1 MCIEPPISAFRGSVE
16 VHSASITPP
25 SCPSMSDSPLTTQT
39 PVRIVG
45 AKINERTFPFVTFV
59 PSVAIPP
66 DNMQTQDRDER
77 QIRILCDT
85 VRQTAFELH
94 AYLRSGHL
102 EKVYENGLAHRLR
115 KLGLTVECQKPLQ
128 VRDEDGT
135 VLGDYFA
142 DLFVQ
147 GCLIV
152 ELKAVK
158 AIAPEHIAQAL
169 GYLRAARQR
178 DAMIIN
184 FGAQRLQ
191 VRKLIL

>member
-1 MCIEPPISAFRGSVE
+1 
-16 VHSASITPP
+16 
-25 SCPSMSDSPLTTQT
+25 
-39 PVRIVG
+39 
-45 AKINERTFPFVTFV
+45 
-59 PSVAIPP
+59 
-66 DNMQTQDRDER
+66 MQTQHRDEN
-77 QIRILCDT
+77 QIRTLCNT

-94 AYLRSGHL
+94 AYLKSGHL

-128 VRDEDGT
+128 VRDQDGAA
-135 VLGDYFA
+135 LGDYFA

-147 GCLIV
+147 DCLIV

-158 AIAPEHIAQAL
+158 AIASEHIAQTL

-184 FGAQRLQ
+184 FGAPKLQ
-191 VRKLIL
+191 VKKLIL